1 MSRIEHKQAVQ
12 NVVPVKPTLSL
23 RELAEVLVKHYDLSE
38 GQYDLLL
45 EYQIGIGA
53 VGPDKENL
61 VPGAMIGITRMG
73 LLAAASIGPN
83 TVDAAKVNPSR
94 KTRGKASKAAG

>member
-1 MSRIEHKQAVQ
+1 MSPIENKPVIQGI
-12 NVVPVKPTLSL
+12 VPAKPTLSL

-61 VPGAMIGITRMG
+61 VPGAMIGVTRLG
-73 LLAAASIGPN
+73 LLRAANAGPN
-83 TVDAAKVNPSR
+83 TVDAAKINPPK